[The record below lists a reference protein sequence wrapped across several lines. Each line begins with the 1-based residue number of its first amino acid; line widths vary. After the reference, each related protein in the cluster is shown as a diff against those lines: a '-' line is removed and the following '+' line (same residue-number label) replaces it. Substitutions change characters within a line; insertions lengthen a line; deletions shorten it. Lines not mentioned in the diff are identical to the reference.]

1 MPVSNKESSN
11 RKHLLVLHRRRVTN
25 VTNPPAPLRLTPAQ
39 CVEEDVQNPS
49 PPLCSGRVAYD
60 SSRSCKCRSSHSGQN
75 GNGQKKEKNSLSY
88 SSVLPRYTVLDAVG
102 WGAAAVIF
110 LQLAR
115 RIHVHF
121 SSQNERRD
129 GQAEWNI
136 YLNRITASVLEN
148 QETAT
153 SRSILPGSLRVQC
166 LNNSRVQN
174 SNSKSSH
181 SSTPDTSS
189 YPSPEPSSF
198 SSSSEEA
205 TTAEPEE
212 FLFAGDVNYTEQSAG
227 GEGEQAKA
235 DSQKEDLNKS
245 LEEAASNLQVVT
257 ESSVQA
263 VLNILGLQNVHASE
277 YEMAFS
283 YFMMA
288 AKQGYSKAQYN
299 VGVCFERGSGV
310 PKDLWKAAWYYRL
323 AAAQGHSMAQYRYAK
338 YLLHHKTGSDITDA
352 QEAIALLEQA
362 AGVGLKEAQAY
373 LGVLYMKAPHQD
385 EQKAVTY
392 LKMAAESG
400 DSQSQYHLGTCYQ
413 NGIGVQQSIGRALKL
428 FQQAAA
434 SGHPA
439 CQGILGT
446 LYQERQKGK
455 YCSYYIE

>member
-1 MPVSNKESSN
+1 MWRLKG
-11 RKHLLVLHRRRVTN
+11 LLGRVLHRRRVTN

-60 SSRSCKCRSSHSGQN
+60 SSSHSGQN

-129 GQAEWNI
+129 GYGAVTLPPPRGG
-136 YLNRITASVLEN
+136 YGAV
-148 QETAT
+148 
-153 SRSILPGSLRVQC
+153 ILPPKGDTELLLSPPRGVRSCYSPPPRGARSCYSLPPKGGYGFT
-166 LNNSRVQN
+166 N

-198 SSSSEEA
+198 SSS
-205 TTAEPEE
+205 TEE

-235 DSQKEDLNKS
+235 DSQNPGTVLPPQKEDLNKS

-439 CQGILGT
+439 CQGILG
-446 LYQERQKGK
+446 
-455 YCSYYIE
+455 

>member
-1 MPVSNKESSN
+1 
-11 RKHLLVLHRRRVTN
+11 RRRVTN

-121 SSQNERRD
+121 SSQNNHSLSA
-129 GQAEWNI
+129 GKPG
-136 YLNRITASVLEN
+136 NRLHDFLPFSTH
-148 QETAT
+148 TAT

-205 TTAEPEE
+205 TTAEP
-212 FLFAGDVNYTEQSAG
+212 GDVNYTEQSAG

-434 SGHPA
+434 SGH
-439 CQGILGT
+439 
-446 LYQERQKGK
+446 
-455 YCSYYIE
+455 